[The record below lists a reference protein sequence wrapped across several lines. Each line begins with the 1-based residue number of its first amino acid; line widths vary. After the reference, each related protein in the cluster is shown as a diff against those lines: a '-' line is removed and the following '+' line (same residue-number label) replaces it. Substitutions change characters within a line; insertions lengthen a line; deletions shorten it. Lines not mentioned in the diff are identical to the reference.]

1 MTGTLAI
8 TADQETWTPQQLAA
22 LQAIDIAAPPT
33 DMALLLHHCQRTGVD
48 PWARQIHLVARK
60 TKDGIVHSVQMSI
73 DGMRLAASRADERT
87 GGGHSYEETLWCGPD
102 GVWQESWLSTA
113 PPLAAKVCVVRDGH
127 RFPVVAHLAE
137 YQPTNRDGVPTGLWG
152 RMPALMLAKCA
163 EALALRRAYAKDLSG
178 LYTAD
183 EMAQA
188 NTTPTTQPVAPPP
201 GGEEAAAQGK
211 PTPPAPATAP
221 QLAEMRDLMAAAGM
235 DGATALALARE
246 AAGKPGLAS
255 ATELTAEEADLV
267 LARLRATNLQEGL
280 VE

>member
-1 MTGTLAI
+1 MNGTLAI

-22 LQAIDIAAPPT
+22 LNAIGIAAPPT

-48 PWARQIHLVARK
+48 PWARQIYLVSRK
-60 TKDGIVHSVQMSI
+60 TKNGIVHSVQMSI

-87 GGGHSYEETLWCGPD
+87 GGGHSYEETLWCGSD

-127 RFPVVAHLAE
+127 RFPVVAHLQE
-137 YQPTNRDGVPTGLWG
+137 YQPVDRDGVPVGLWG

-188 NTTPTTQPVAPPP
+188 NTSPAQASSPLPSGEAVPAQPLHH
-201 GGEEAAAQGK
+201 
-211 PTPPAPATAP
+211 PATAP

-246 AAGKPGLAS
+246 AAEKPELAS
-255 ATELTAEEADLV
+255 ATELSAEEANRV
-267 LARLRATNLQEGL
+267 LERLRETNHTKGTPAE
-280 VE
+280 

>member
-1 MTGTLAI
+1 MNGTLAI

-22 LQAIDIAAPPT
+22 LQAIGIAAPPT

-48 PWARQIHLVARK
+48 PWARQIYLVSRN
-60 TKDGIVHSVQMSI
+60 TKNGVAYTVQMSI

-87 GGGHSYEETLWCGPD
+87 GGGHSYEETLWCGSD
-102 GVWQESWLSTA
+102 GVWQESWLSTS

-127 RFPVVAHLAE
+127 RFPVVAHLQE
-137 YQPTNRDGVPTGLWG
+137 YQPVNWEGRPTGLWG

-183 EMAQA
+183 EMAQS
-188 NTTPTTQPVAPPP
+188 NTAPHHQPTAQLP
-201 GGEEAAAQGK
+201 GGEEAVEQVR
-211 PTPPAPATAP
+211 PARQATAP
-221 QLAEMRDLMAAAGM
+221 QLAEMRDLMAAVGM
-235 DGATALALARE
+235 DGATALALAQE
-246 AAGKPGLAS
+246 AAGKPELAA
-255 ATELTAEEADLV
+255 ATELSAEEADLV
-267 LARLRATNLQEGL
+267 LARLRETNPQEGL

>member
-1 MTGTLAI
+1 MNGTLVIA
-8 TADQETWTPQQLAA
+8 ADQETWTPQQLAA
-22 LQAIDIAAPPT
+22 LAAIGIAAPPT

-48 PWARQIHLVARK
+48 PWARQIYLVARK
-60 TKDGIVHSVQMSI
+60 TKNGIVHSVQMSI

-102 GVWQESWLSTA
+102 GAWQESWLSTS

-127 RFPVVAHLAE
+127 RFPVVAHLQE

-188 NTTPTTQPVAPPP
+188 ATTPPAPVAPPP
-201 GGEEAAAQGK
+201 SDEEAVEQVR
-211 PTPPAPATAP
+211 PVRPATAP

-246 AAGKPGLAS
+246 AAEKPALAS
-255 ATELTAEEADLV
+255 ATELSTEEADRV
-267 LARLRATNLQEGL
+267 LERLRETNHTKGTPAE
-280 VE
+280 